1 MVGHKPDPKEAHMV
15 FLTGITFVTGLILAQ
30 QVGAWFPWVN
40 FAGMAVLFVSVLLAN
55 RLTARG
61 HA

>member
-1 MVGHKPDPKEAHMV
+1 MV
-15 FLTGITFVTGLILAQ
+15 FLTGVTFVTGLILAQ
-30 QVGAWFPWVN
+30 QDGAWFPWVN
-40 FAGMAVLFVSVLLAN
+40 FAGVAVLFVSVLLAN